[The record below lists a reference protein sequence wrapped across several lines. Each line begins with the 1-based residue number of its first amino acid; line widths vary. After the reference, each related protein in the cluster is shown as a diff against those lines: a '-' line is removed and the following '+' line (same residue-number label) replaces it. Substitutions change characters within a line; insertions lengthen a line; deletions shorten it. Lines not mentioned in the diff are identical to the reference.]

1 MFVPAAADR
10 SGSRRTERRK
20 IVRRT
25 LGALSV
31 GVLAVA
37 LAATGCSK
45 TTGSTGTS
53 GKGPTAQS
61 GGVGTTAESKG
72 PAKSVSGAVK
82 GGKILVTSQQDFEH
96 IDPQRV
102 YVTDGQEVNGL
113 ITRSLT
119 GYIDNG
125 SGKLLVVGDLAT
137 NPGDDVNK
145 DCKTWKYTLKSGLKY
160 EDGSAI
166 TAADVAYGIARSFS
180 PDLTDG
186 PTYLQQWLADD
197 ANYNASYKGPY
208 DGAALVPPGVT
219 VNSPTELT
227 FNFKSPHCDL
237 PYQLT
242 EGTSVPVPKAK
253 DTKTNYDN
261 RVFSSGPYKIQT
273 YNRGSSMVLVRNQYW
288 DASSDPIRN
297 AYPDEYDFQLTV
309 TLEAATQRLLADKG
323 EDQQSVSFNRV
334 DPAAVQQV
342 VGNAANEKRLI
353 QATSQFVWYLD
364 INNTRI
370 TDVKERQAINYA
382 IDKAGILQVEGG
394 ATAGT
399 PTGSM
404 LSPTTVGYQKYDAYA
419 STGNSGD
426 VAKAKQLLGGKH
438 PKLTYAYGNT
448 PTGAKVAQ
456 KIKSSLE
463 RAGFQVTTSPIDP
476 AQRYI
481 IFGTKGNPYDIYIYG
496 WGSDWPSGLT
506 VIPPMFDGRQIQP
519 KGNQDDS
526 YFNNADV
533 NKKIDAATKETDP
546 AKAAQMWA
554 SLDKEIMTKYAPV
567 APLYTDT
574 FTQLY
579 GSKVGNAYL
588 SAAFGLP
595 HLWNLYVKQ

>member
-1 MFVPAAADR
+1 
-10 SGSRRTERRK
+10 
-20 IVRRT
+20 

-45 TTGSTGTS
+45 TTGTS
-53 GKGPTAQS
+53 GDNGKGPTAQT
-61 GGVGTTAESKG
+61 GGIGNAADSKG
-72 PAKSVSGAVK
+72 PAKAVSGAVK
-82 GGKILVTSQQDFEH
+82 GGKVLVTSQQDFEH
-96 IDPQRV
+96 LDPQRV
-102 YVTDGQEVNGL
+102 YVTDGQEAGGL
-113 ITRSLT
+113 IYRSLT
-119 GYIDNG
+119 AYIDNG
-125 SGKLLVVGDLAT
+125 SGKLEVVGDLAT
-137 NPGDDVNK
+137 DPGKDVNN
-145 DCKTWKYTLKSGLKY
+145 DCKTWQYTLKSGLKY

-180 PDLTDG
+180 PDLTEG
-186 PTYLQQWLADD
+186 PTYLQQWLAND
-197 ANYNASYKGPY
+197 AEYNKTYKGPY
-208 DGAALVPPGVT
+208 DGASLVPPNTT
-219 VNSPTELT
+219 VDSPTQLT
-227 FNFKSPHCDL
+227 FHFKAPHCDM
-237 PYQLT
+237 PYQGT
-242 EGTSVPVPKAK
+242 EGTTVPVPKAK
-253 DTKTNYDN
+253 DTKTNYDS
-261 RVFSSGPYKIQT
+261 RPFSSGPYKIQT

-288 DASSDPIRN
+288 DPKTDPVRN
-297 AYPDEYDFQLTV
+297 AYPDEYDFSLTV
-309 TLEAATQRLLADKG
+309 TTEAATQRLLADKG
-323 EDQQSVSFNRV
+323 IDQASLSFNRV
-334 DPAAVQQV
+334 DPAQVQTV

-364 INNTRI
+364 INNTRV

-382 IDKAGILQVEGG
+382 IDKAGILQTQGG
-394 ATAGT
+394 ATSGT
-399 PTGSM
+399 PTGSI
-404 LSPTTVGYQKYDAYA
+404 LSPTTVGYQKYNAYP

-456 KIKSSLE
+456 KVKSSLE

-476 AQRYI
+476 SQRYI
-481 IFGTKGNPYDIYIYG
+481 IFGTKGNPYDLYIYG
-496 WGSDWPSGLT
+496 WGSDWPAGST

-526 YFNNADV
+526 YFNNQDV
-533 NKKIDAATKETDP
+533 NNKIDEAYKETDP
-546 AKAAQMWA
+546 AKAAKLWA
-554 SLDKEIMTKYAPV
+554 ALDKEIITKYAPV
-567 APLYTDT
+567 VPLYTDT

>member
-1 MFVPAAADR
+1 M
-10 SGSRRTERRK
+10 
-20 IVRRT
+20 RRT

-45 TTGSTGTS
+45 TTTSTGGN
-53 GKGPTAQS
+53 GKGPTAQT
-61 GGVGTTAESKG
+61 GGIGTAAESKG
-72 PAKSVSGAVK
+72 PAKAVSGAVK
-82 GGKILVTSQQDFEH
+82 GGTITVTSQQDFEH
-96 IDPQRV
+96 LDPQRV
-102 YVTDGQEVNGL
+102 YVTDGQEAGGL
-113 ITRSLT
+113 IYRSLT
-119 GYIDNG
+119 SSVDNG

-137 NPGDDVNK
+137 DSGTDVNK

-160 EDGSAI
+160 EDGSTI

-180 PDLTDG
+180 PDLTEG
-186 PTYLQQWLADD
+186 PTYLQSWLADSPD
-197 ANYNASYKGPY
+197 YNKSYKGPY
-208 DGAALVPPGVT
+208 DGASLTPPGVT
-219 VNSPTELT
+219 VDGTTGLT
-227 FNFKSPHCDL
+227 FKFKSPHCDL

-261 RVFSSGPYKIQT
+261 RPFSSGPYKIKT

-288 DASSDPIRN
+288 DPKTDPIRN

-309 TLEAATQRLLADKG
+309 PLEAASQRLMADKG
-323 EDQQSVSFNRV
+323 VDQTSVSFNRL
-334 DPAAVQQV
+334 DPAQVQQV
-342 VGNAANEKRLI
+342 VGNAADEKRLI

-364 INNTRI
+364 INNARV
-370 TDVKERQAINYA
+370 TDVNERKAINYA

-399 PTGSM
+399 PTGAI
-404 LSPTTVGYQKYDAYA
+404 LSPTTTGYQKYDAYP

-426 VAKAKQLLGGKH
+426 VEKAKQLLGGKH

-476 AQRYI
+476 SQRYI
-481 IFGTKGNPYDIYIYG
+481 IFGTRGNPYDIYIYG
-496 WGSDWPSGLT
+496 WGSDWPSGGT

-526 YFNNADV
+526 YFMNDDV
-533 NKKIDAATKETDP
+533 NSKIDAAYKETDP
-546 AKAAQMWA
+546 AKAAKLWA
-554 SLDKEIMTKYAPV
+554 ALDKEIITKYAPI

>member
-1 MFVPAAADR
+1 M
-10 SGSRRTERRK
+10 
-20 IVRRT
+20 RRT

-45 TTGSTGTS
+45 TTGTTGTN

-61 GGVGTTAESKG
+61 GGVGDAAQSKG
-72 PAKSVSGAVK
+72 PAKAVSGAVK
-82 GGKILVTSQQDFEH
+82 GGKVLVTSQQDFEH
-96 IDPQRV
+96 LDPQRV
-102 YVTDGQEVNGL
+102 YVTDGQEAGGL
-113 ITRSLT
+113 IYRSLT

-137 NPGDDVNK
+137 DPGTDVNK
-145 DCKTWKYTLKSGLKY
+145 DCKTWKYTLKSGVKY

-186 PTYLQQWLADD
+186 PTYLQSWLADSSD
-197 ANYNASYKGPY
+197 YNKTYKGPY
-208 DGAALVPPGVT
+208 DGASLVPPGVT
-219 VNSPTELT
+219 VDSASQLT
-227 FNFKSPHCDL
+227 FHFKSPHCDL

-253 DTKTNYDN
+253 DTKANYDN
-261 RVFSSGPYKIQT
+261 RPFSSGPYKIQT

-288 DASSDPIRN
+288 DPNTDPIRN
-297 AYPDEYDFQLTV
+297 AYPEEYDFSLTV
-309 TLEAATQRLLADKG
+309 TAEAATQRLLADKG
-323 EDQQSVSFNRV
+323 TDQDSVSFNRV
-334 DPAAVQQV
+334 DPAQVQQV
-342 VGNAANEKRLI
+342 VGNSANEKRLI
-353 QATSQFVWYLD
+353 QATDQFNWYLD
-364 INNTRI
+364 INTDVVK
-370 TDVKERQAINYA
+370 DVKERQAINYA

-399 PTGSM
+399 PIGSI
-404 LSPTTVGYQKYDAYA
+404 LNPTTVGYQKYDAYPSA
-419 STGNSGD
+419 GNSGD

-456 KIKSSLE
+456 KVKSSLE
-463 RAGFQVTTSPIDP
+463 RAGFQVATTPIDP

-481 IFGTKGNPYDIYIYG
+481 LFGTKGNPYSIYIYG
-496 WGSDWPSGLT
+496 WGSDWPSGST
-506 VIPPMFDGRQIQP
+506 VIPPLFDGRSIQP

-526 YFNNADV
+526 YFMNDDV
-533 NKKIDAATKETDP
+533 NSKIDAATKETDP
-546 AKAAQMWA
+546 GKAAKMWA
-554 SLDKEIMTKYAPV
+554 SLDKEIITKYAPV
-567 APLYTDT
+567 APLYSDT

-579 GSKVGNAYL
+579 GSKIGNAYL